1 VTVDFLEVT
10 TSIMSAARAGDVAVD
25 DDEFEDEDE
34 QVNFQAESF
43 AGLFYKNKQ
52 YTRQI
57 SDGNASLKEVL
68 AKAEKSRLLCTNA
81 EFLQQFLLIN
91 QLSSRIEKVVESQVV
106 LSAKEVRTI
115 DVVLSWS
122 RIHLDNYMSDKKE
135 AMQKGPKALLMERIM
150 DVMRT
155 YNQFEGVELSAA
167 KEISQR
173 ETTAT
178 VVCVG
183 TPAAQRQGTCKPS
196 EMLQYGITL
205 SQYLDVVAKGSTIRL
220 FGNFTVESLNIKVS
234 GLVLEAGEPDVV
246 VTFTQRNGFVLSA
259 PNVTIKSLNLVNEYV
274 PNEGQEDDL
283 PNCIMCQ
290 SSGCIVDRC
299 SIRCQEGRGIVCV
312 NNGRLVVRKSV
323 VDFCFACGIRCVAS
337 QVTIDDC
344 VIRNVQH
351 TAVGM
356 IGEKAI
362 VFMRNTQLTTCTDAL
377 YLAGNGRLTIQ
388 SCIFTKMQRCG
399 IHLAEGSVYQVSAIA
414 LNVSH
419 MNSHFIKNHSVSTVT
434 IADCDIHDVMCFAE
448 IIKHGKLEASKCVFH
463 SSSGPHGFHVA
474 EGGHIEMDNSSIEH
488 VAADAIFVQGETA
501 FAKFVRMHI
510 SVCGRD
516 ALHCSYGAVVEMSDS
531 RIMHAKRFGIAA
543 TTKGRAQIVGT
554 VVDSSLHSG
563 IAALTS
569 EDTTP
574 ELSESSSSIKQPMHA
589 GLPAGHVVA
598 KKCSVRGKSMQIF
611 NLCDKNKGHYFNHL
625 QVLNSGQYGA
635 FTEGGKIV

>member
-1 VTVDFLEVT
+1 
-10 TSIMSAARAGDVAVD
+10 MSAAVD
-25 DDEFEDEDE
+25 DDDFEDEDE
-34 QVNFQAESF
+34 GTSFQPDSF
-43 AGLFYKNKQ
+43 AGLFYKNRQ
-52 YTRQI
+52 YTRKI

-68 AKAEKSRLLCTNA
+68 SKAEKSRQLCSDA

-91 QLSSRIEKVVESQVV
+91 QLSTRIDKVLESQVV
-106 LSAKEVRTI
+106 LSEKEVQTV
-115 DVVLSWS
+115 DVVLSLS
-122 RIHLDNYMSDKKE
+122 RIHIDAHLSEKQD
-135 AMQKGPKALLMERIM
+135 ALQKGPKAMLIARIM

-155 YNQFEGVELSAA
+155 YNQFDGVELSAS

-173 ETTAT
+173 ETSAT

-183 TPAAQRQGTCKPS
+183 IPSAQRQGSCKPS
-196 EMLQYGITL
+196 EMLQYGVAL
-205 SQYLDVVAKGSTIRL
+205 SQYLDVVAKGSIIKL
-220 FGNFTVESLNIKVS
+220 FGNFTVESLSIKVP
-234 GLVLEAGEPDVV
+234 GLILEAGEPDVV
-246 VTFTQRNGFVLSA
+246 VTFTQRNGFVLAA

-283 PNCIMCQ
+283 PNCVLCQ

-312 NNGRLVVRKSV
+312 NDGRLVVRKSV

-344 VIRNVQH
+344 VIRNIQH

-362 VFMRNTQLTTCTDAL
+362 VYMRNTQLTTCTDAL

-388 SCIFTKMQRCG
+388 SSIFTKMQRCG

-419 MNSHFIKNHSVSTVT
+419 LNSHFIKNQSVSTVT

-448 IIKHGKLEASKCVFH
+448 IVKHGKLEASKCVFH

-474 EGGHIEMDNSSIEH
+474 EGGRIEMDNSSIEH

-501 FAKFVRMHI
+501 SAKFVRMHI

-516 ALHCSYGAVVEMSDS
+516 AVHCCYGAVVDMVDS
-531 RIMHAKRFGIAA
+531 RIMHSKRFGIAA
-543 TTKGRAQIVGT
+543 TTKARAQIVGT

-574 ELSESSSSIKQPMHA
+574 ESSESNAASRQPMHG

-598 KKCSVRGKSMQIF
+598 KKCSVSSAIPDMVHEVDIPFCR
-611 NLCDKNKGHYFNHL
+611 C
-625 QVLNSGQYGA
+625 
-635 FTEGGKIV
+635 

>member
-1 VTVDFLEVT
+1 
-10 TSIMSAARAGDVAVD
+10 MSAVGNTVD
-25 DDEFEDEDE
+25 DDDFEDEEED
-34 QVNFQAESF
+34 VNFQPESF

-52 YTRQI
+52 YSRKI

-68 AKAEKSRLLCTNA
+68 SRAEKSRQLCSDA

-91 QLSSRIEKVVESQVV
+91 QLSIRISKVIESQVV
-106 LSAKEVRTI
+106 LSAKEVQTI
-115 DVVLSWS
+115 DVVLSLS
-122 RIHLDNYMSDKKE
+122 RIHVDNHLTEKKDPL
-135 AMQKGPKALLMERIM
+135 QKAPKAMLIARIM

-155 YNQFEGVELSAA
+155 YNQFDGVELSAA

-183 TPAAQRQGTCKPS
+183 VPSAQRQGTCKPS
-196 EMLQYGITL
+196 EMLQYGVAL
-205 SQYLDVVAKGSTIRL
+205 SQYLDVVAKGSTIKL
-220 FGNFTVESLNIKVS
+220 FGNFTVESLIIKVS
-234 GLVLEAGEPDVV
+234 GLILEAGEPDVV

-283 PNCIMCQ
+283 PNCVLCQ

-312 NNGRLVVRKSV
+312 NDGRLVVRKSV

-362 VFMRNTQLTTCTDAL
+362 VYMRNTQLTTCTDAL

-388 SCIFTKMQRCG
+388 NSIFTKMQRCG

-419 MNSHFIKNHSVSTVT
+419 LNSHFIKNNSVSTVT

-448 IIKHGKLEASKCVFH
+448 IVKHGKLDASKCVFH
-463 SSSGPHGFHVA
+463 SSSGPHGFHIA

-501 FAKFVRMHI
+501 SAKFVRMHI

-516 ALHCSYGAVVEMSDS
+516 AIHCSYGAVVDVADS
-531 RIMHAKRFGIAA
+531 RIMHAKRFGITA
-543 TTKGRAQIVGT
+543 TTKARAHVVGT

-563 IAALTS
+563 LAALTS

-574 ELSESSSSIKQPMHA
+574 ELSESVSGTKQPMHG
-589 GLPAGHVVA
+589 GLPAGHIIA
-598 KKCSVRGKSMQIF
+598 KKCSVRLSR
-611 NLCDKNKGHYFNHL
+611 LPL
-625 QVLNSGQYGA
+625 A
-635 FTEGGKIV
+635 

>member
-1 VTVDFLEVT
+1 
-10 TSIMSAARAGDVAVD
+10 MSAGGNHAVD
-25 DDEFEDEDE
+25 DDFDDDDEEHVD
-34 QVNFQAESF
+34 FQAESF

-52 YTRQI
+52 YARKLT
-57 SDGNASLKEVL
+57 DGNASLKEVL
-68 AKAEKSRLLCTNA
+68 SKAEKSRQLCTDS
-81 EFLQQFLLIN
+81 EFLQQYLLIN
-91 QLSSRIEKVVESQVV
+91 QLSCRITKVVESQVV
-106 LSAKEVRTI
+106 LSAKEVQTI

-122 RIHLDNYMSDKKE
+122 RVHIDNYLTGQKD
-135 AMQKGPKALLMERIM
+135 AMQKGPKALLVERIM

-155 YNQFEGVELSAA
+155 YNQFDGVELSAT

-183 TPAAQRQGTCKPS
+183 IPSAQRQGSCKPS

-205 SQYLDVVAKGSTIRL
+205 NQYLDVVAKGSTIKL
-220 FGNFTVESLNIKVS
+220 FGNFTVETLTIKVS
-234 GLVLEAGEPDVV
+234 GLILEAGEPDVV
-246 VTFTQRNGFVLSA
+246 VTFTQRNGFVLA
-259 PNVTIKSLNLVNEYV
+259 VPNITIKSLNLINEYV

-283 PNCIMCQ
+283 PNCILCQ

-299 SIRCQEGRGIVCV
+299 SIRCQEGRGIVCA
-312 NNGRLVVRKSV
+312 NDGRLVVRKSV

-362 VFMRNTQLTTCTDAL
+362 VYMRNTQLTTCTDAV

-388 SCIFTKMQRCG
+388 SSIFTKMQRCG
-399 IHLAEGSVYQVSAIA
+399 IHLSEGSVYQVSAIA

-419 MNSHFIKNHSVSTVT
+419 LNSHFIKNCSVSTVT

-448 IIKHGKLEASKCVFH
+448 IVKHGKLDASKCVFH

-474 EGGHIEMDNSSIEH
+474 EGGHINMDNSSIEH
-488 VAADAIFVQGETA
+488 VAADAIFVQGETSS
-501 FAKFVRMHI
+501 AKFVRMHI

-516 ALHCSYGAVVEMSDS
+516 AVHCSYGSIVDMADS
-531 RIMHAKRFGIAA
+531 RIMHSKRFGIAA
-543 TTKGRAQIVGT
+543 TTKARAQIVGT
-554 VVDSSLHSG
+554 VIDSSLHSG
-563 IAALTS
+563 IAALSS

-574 ELSESSSSIKQPMHA
+574 EHSETSSSIRQPMHG

-598 KKCSVRGKSMQIF
+598 KKCSVSLSFRGRIIPIVSNDVSFRRCLIPG
-611 NLCDKNKGHYFNHL
+611 N
-625 QVLNSGQYGA
+625 
-635 FTEGGKIV
+635 TEHSLKEGKL